1 MQNIPAKPLDRG
13 CAMVQGSPVRWRFSV
28 LPVSAPPPLSGAAGR
43 NGVLR
48 LHASLADS
56 TQAGGEVWRDQR
68 SDTKTGFE

>member
-1 MQNIPAKPLDRG
+1 M
-13 CAMVQGSPVRWRFSV
+13 

-43 NGVLR
+43 TGVLR
-48 LHASLADS
+48 LRASLADF